1 MYSPNSKCIFQRG
14 PDLRINN
21 IQPSDA
27 GVYMC
32 LVSPTEA
39 DLTDIEDYDSGKR
52 PIDTSFLE
60 GLTIVLKVRSV
71 PESVTR
77 FGVRLS
83 TILGVLM
90 WEFPSN
96 RSGGY
101 PIRSFTAEL
110 RKYFDDADVVNV
122 TTQLW
127 HRLDPE
133 NIPSNVVRYCVLD
146 ELRFDCMQKQCSNV
160 FQFVSI

>member
-1 MYSPNSKCIFQRG
+1 M
-14 PDLRINN
+14 RINN

-27 GVYMC
+27 GTYVC
-32 LVSPTEA
+32 LVSPLEA
-39 DLTDIEDYDSGKR
+39 DLTEIGDYDSNER
-52 PIDTSFLE
+52 SIDNSFLE
-60 GLTIVLKVRSV
+60 GLTIVLRVRSV
-71 PESVTR
+71 PGSVTR
-77 FGVRLS
+77 LSVRLS

-110 RKYFDDADVVNV
+110 RKYFEDTDITND

-133 NIPSNVVRYCVLD
+133 DIPSNVVIDRIL
-146 ELRFDCMQKQCSNV
+146 
-160 FQFVSI
+160 QFHFKSINEF

>member
-1 MYSPNSKCIFQRG
+1 M
-14 PDLRINN
+14 RINN

-27 GVYMC
+27 GTYVC

-39 DLTDIEDYDSGKR
+39 DLTQIEDYDSNER
-52 PIDTSFLE
+52 AIDNSFLE

-71 PESVTR
+71 PGPVTR
-77 FGVRLS
+77 LGVRLS

-110 RKYFDDADVVNV
+110 RRYYDDTDDTNV
-122 TTQLW
+122 TEQLW

-133 NIPSNVVRYCVLD
+133 NIPSNVVNIQMRTL
-146 ELRFDCMQKQCSNV
+146 
-160 FQFVSI
+160 

>member
-1 MYSPNSKCIFQRG
+1 MVSPNES
-14 PDLRINN
+14 
-21 IQPSDA
+21 
-27 GVYMC
+27 
-32 LVSPTEA
+32 
-39 DLTDIEDYDSGKR
+39 DLTKIDDYDSNER
-52 PIDTSFLE
+52 PVDNSFLE

-71 PESVTR
+71 PGPVTR
-77 FGVRLS
+77 LSVRLS

-110 RKYFDDADVVNV
+110 RRYFDDRDDLNV
-122 TTQLW
+122 TEQLW

-133 NIPSNVVRYCVLD
+133 NIPANVVNIL
-146 ELRFDCMQKQCSNV
+146 MV
-160 FQFVSI
+160 FQL

>member
-1 MYSPNSKCIFQRG
+1 MSP
-14 PDLRINN
+14 
-21 IQPSDA
+21 
-27 GVYMC
+27 
-32 LVSPTEA
+32 
-39 DLTDIEDYDSGKR
+39 IEDELTELGDYDLNER
-52 PIDTSFLE
+52 TIDNSFLE
-60 GLTIVLKVRSV
+60 GLTIVLRVRSV
-71 PESVTR
+71 PGPVTR
-77 FGVRLS
+77 LSVRLS

-110 RKYFDDADVVNV
+110 RRYFEDTDITNV

-133 NIPSNVVRYCVLD
+133 NIPSNVV
-146 ELRFDCMQKQCSNV
+146 NV
-160 FQFVSI
+160 